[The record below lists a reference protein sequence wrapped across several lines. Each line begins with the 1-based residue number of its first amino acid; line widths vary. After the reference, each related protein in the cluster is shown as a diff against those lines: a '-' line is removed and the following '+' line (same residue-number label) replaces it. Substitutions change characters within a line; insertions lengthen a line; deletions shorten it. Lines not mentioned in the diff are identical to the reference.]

1 MIRLLLADLR
11 QNLRSWT
18 WTVVVALVAATSI
31 AAQLMVGR
39 GGRIAAEA
47 TGDANMAEGATVLT
61 SMQLIFVGLSVVV
74 ALSTVAALVVAS
86 RARDHGLWRAQGM
99 RPGLLR
105 MILLGQLALVGA
117 GSAIVAIPLAYPLSF
132 PLSAFE
138 GAVGIIL
145 PTARPQPHPVD
156 LLILL
161 ILCTSLTVLGGR
173 GAARRSSGAQII
185 ALLREHD
192 DVQGRSRRVRRRL
205 LRGILIAVCL
215 AGLIALPII
224 AQITESDHES
234 IFTLVIGAGLAALV
248 LMVVLTPRVTPAL
261 ERTWTALFPSR
272 SVAWHMARHSAAYE
286 AGRSSATVMPFSLAI
301 GLVGFAFGIRALGG
315 NADVGGF
322 IALFGT
328 AFLVAWTG
336 GVAVIAMPGWRRPVG
351 GRGRAGA
358 GAVGPGAGG
367 RHPRG
372 DCGNSGGGIDG
383 GGPVL
388 GVADPRVQ
396 SCAGRLPPRSVGGN
410 RCYHGRLTADG
421 VRGHGPVQRFHDA
434 RGPAA
439 ARPGLTGSAGDF
451 PHDAAGALH
460 RFLHL
465 LRPPHPVEVDFFG

>member
-18 WTVVVALVAATSI
+18 WTVVVAVVAATSI

-47 TGDANMAEGATVLT
+47 TGDTDMAGQAEALT
-61 SMQLIFVGLSVVV
+61 YMPLTFVGLSVVV

-261 ERTWTALFPSR
+261 ERTWTALIPSR

-286 AGRSSATVMPFSLAI
+286 AGQSSATVMPFSLAI

-336 GVAVIAMPGWRRPVG
+336 GVAVIAMSAGRRRRDG
-351 GRGRAGA
+351 ALLMAAGSVQA
-358 GAVGPGAGG
+358 QVRWAQVLEGVIHAVTAA
-367 RHPRG
+367 
-372 DCGNSGGGIDG
+372 I
-383 GGPVL
+383 L
-388 GVADPRVQ
+388 GVASTV
-396 SCAGRLPPRSVGGN
+396 VGLCSESLILGFN
-410 RCYHGRLTADG
+410 PVPVVFL
-421 VRGHGPVQRFHDA
+421 HGPWVEILA
-434 RGPAA
+434 ITGASL
-439 ARPGLTGSAGDF
+439 LTVCGATVLSSASTT
-451 PHDAAGALH
+451 PVAQ
-460 RFLHL
+460 L
-465 LRPPHPVEVDFFG
+465 LRARD

>member
-1 MIRLLLADLR
+1 M
-11 QNLRSWT
+11 
-18 WTVVVALVAATSI
+18 VVAVVAATSI

-145 PTARPQPHPVD
+145 PTARPQPH
-156 LLILL
+156 
-161 ILCTSLTVLGGR
+161 TVLGGR

-261 ERTWTALFPSR
+261 ERTWTALIPSR

-286 AGRSSATVMPFSLAI
+286 AGQSSATVMPFSLAI

-336 GVAVIAMPGWRRPVG
+336 GVAVIAMSAGRR
-351 GRGRAGA
+351 RRDGA
-358 GAVGPGAGG
+358 LLIAAGG
-367 RHPRG
+367 VQAQVRWAQVLEGVIHAVTAA
-372 DCGNSGGGIDG
+372 I
-383 GGPVL
+383 L
-388 GVADPRVQ
+388 GVASTV
-396 SCAGRLPPRSVGGN
+396 VGLCSESLILGFN
-410 RCYHGRLTADG
+410 PVPVVFL
-421 VRGHGPVQRFHDA
+421 HGPWVEILA
-434 RGPAA
+434 ITGASL
-439 ARPGLTGSAGDF
+439 LTVCGATVLSSASTT
-451 PHDAAGALH
+451 PVAQ
-460 RFLHL
+460 L
-465 LRPPHPVEVDFFG
+465 LRARD

>member
-18 WTVVVALVAATSI
+18 WTVVVAVVAATSI

-47 TGDANMAEGATVLT
+47 TGDTDMAGQAEALT
-61 SMQLIFVGLSVVV
+61 YMPLTFVGLSVVV

-336 GVAVIAMPGWRRPVG
+336 GVQAQVRWAQVLEGVIHAVTAAI
-351 GRGRAGA
+351 
-358 GAVGPGAGG
+358 
-367 RHPRG
+367 
-372 DCGNSGGGIDG
+372 
-383 GGPVL
+383 L
-388 GVADPRVQ
+388 GVASTV
-396 SCAGRLPPRSVGGN
+396 VGLCSESLILGFN
-410 RCYHGRLTADG
+410 PVPVVFL
-421 VRGHGPVQRFHDA
+421 HGPWVEILAITGASLLTVCGATVLSSASTTPVAQLRRA
-434 RGPAA
+434 R
-439 ARPGLTGSAGDF
+439 D
-451 PHDAAGALH
+451 
-460 RFLHL
+460 
-465 LRPPHPVEVDFFG
+465 

>member
-18 WTVVVALVAATSI
+18 WTVVVAVVAATSI

-117 GSAIVAIPLAYPLSF
+117 GSAIVAIP
-132 PLSAFE
+132 
-138 GAVGIIL
+138 VGIIL

-261 ERTWTALFPSR
+261 ERTWTALIPSR

-336 GVAVIAMPGWRRPVG
+336 GVAVIAMSAGRR
-351 GRGRAGA
+351 RRDGA
-358 GAVGPGAGG
+358 LLIAAGG
-367 RHPRG
+367 VQAQVRWAQVLEGVIHAVTAA
-372 DCGNSGGGIDG
+372 I
-383 GGPVL
+383 L
-388 GVADPRVQ
+388 GVASTV
-396 SCAGRLPPRSVGGN
+396 VGLCSESLILGFN
-410 RCYHGRLTADG
+410 PVPVVFL
-421 VRGHGPVQRFHDA
+421 HGPWVEILA
-434 RGPAA
+434 ITGASL
-439 ARPGLTGSAGDF
+439 LTVCGATVLSSASTT
-451 PHDAAGALH
+451 PVAQ
-460 RFLHL
+460 L
-465 LRPPHPVEVDFFG
+465 LRARD

>member
-18 WTVVVALVAATSI
+18 WTVVVAVVAATSI

-47 TGDANMAEGATVLT
+47 TGDTDMAGQAEALT
-61 SMQLIFVGLSVVV
+61 YMPLTFVGLSVVV

-145 PTARPQPHPVD
+145 PID

-336 GVAVIAMPGWRRPVG
+336 GVAVIAMSAGRR
-351 GRGRAGA
+351 RRDGA
-358 GAVGPGAGG
+358 LLMAAGG
-367 RHPRG
+367 VQAQVRWAQVLEGVIHAVTAA
-372 DCGNSGGGIDG
+372 I
-383 GGPVL
+383 L
-388 GVADPRVQ
+388 GVASTV
-396 SCAGRLPPRSVGGN
+396 VGLCSESLILGFN
-410 RCYHGRLTADG
+410 PVPVVFL
-421 VRGHGPVQRFHDA
+421 HGPWVEILA
-434 RGPAA
+434 ITGASL
-439 ARPGLTGSAGDF
+439 LTVCGATVLSSASTT
-451 PHDAAGALH
+451 PVAQ
-460 RFLHL
+460 L
-465 LRPPHPVEVDFFG
+465 LRARD